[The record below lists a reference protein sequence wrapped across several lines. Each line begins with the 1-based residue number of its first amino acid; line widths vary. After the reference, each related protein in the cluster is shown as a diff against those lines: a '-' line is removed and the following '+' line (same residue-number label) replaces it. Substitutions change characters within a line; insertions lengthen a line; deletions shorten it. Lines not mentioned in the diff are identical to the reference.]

1 MRVFGN
7 FDRFNNFSLLIRG
20 IVFILSNYYFT
31 IDRKRTSIIKLKP
44 ITKKR
49 WKYIPFLYIPTL
61 LIIGYNHTS
70 NEILLDFALAILTFG
85 MSIIIILT
93 SDDEDE

>member
-7 FDRFNNFSLLIRG
+7 FDMFNNFSLLIRG

-44 ITKKR
+44 ITKTDDLKR
-49 WKYIPFLYIPTL
+49 FHIFDMVTIVV
-61 LIIGYNHTS
+61 I
-70 NEILLDFALAILTFG
+70 
-85 MSIIIILT
+85 
-93 SDDEDE
+93 